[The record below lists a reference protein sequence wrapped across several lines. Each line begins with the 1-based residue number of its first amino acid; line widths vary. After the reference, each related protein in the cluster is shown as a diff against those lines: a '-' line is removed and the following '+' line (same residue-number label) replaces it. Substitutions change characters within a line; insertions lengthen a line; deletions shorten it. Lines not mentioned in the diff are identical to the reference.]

1 MSVEVRKTQH
11 RYVYGRK
18 GQGVQEILQKTGKHR
33 LFLPAKQVIQVA
45 YSSHTCSFDLQ

>member
-18 GQGVQEILQKTGKHR
+18 GQGVQEILQKTGKHC
-33 LFLPAKQVIQVA
+33 LFLPVNLVMQVV
-45 YSSHTCSFDLQ
+45 YSSHTCFFVR